1 MTGSNFSQNLNLINQ
16 NMPQIITPKTD
27 FEISQ
32 MIEICAQNLVEN
44 NRDKMSSDDFS
55 NKGFLIGKLTKEDVQ
70 EMLANQDKH
79 FVVAVKESENLQGY
93 LTGCDLSESGIDFS
107 LYVPNLNKIEGAKFF
122 YHKQIVKRPEA
133 KNVGSKLL
141 LSMFD
146 EAKAR
151 GYSHVICR
159 IVHQPFLNQSSISF
173 HEKFGFKKVGEMSEN
188 NNVLGIYL
196 KELSHNDQRRK

>member
-1 MTGSNFSQNLNLINQ
+1 MF
-16 NMPQIITPKTD
+16 QIITPKTD

-44 NRDKMSSDDFS
+44 NRDKMSSDDFA
-55 NKGFLIGKLTKEDVQ
+55 NKGFLIRKLTIEDVQ
-70 EMLANQDKH
+70 EMLANQDRH
-79 FVVAVKESENLQGY
+79 FVIAIKDGENLQGY
-93 LTGCDLSESGIDFS
+93 LTGCDAYESGIDFL
-107 LYVPNLNKIEGAKFF
+107 LYVPKLNNIEGAKFF

-146 EAKAR
+146 EAKSR

-173 HEKFGFKKVGEMSEN
+173 HEKFGFKKVGEMTEN
-188 NNVLGIYL
+188 KNVLGIYL
-196 KELSHNDQRRK
+196 KELNQNA